1 MSRRLLLDENPL
13 ILLPTLAAVLGVNE
27 ALILQ
32 QFNYWI
38 QASKNDWKGFRWTYN
53 SYTEWRKQFKFLSVP
68 TIGRVIRNLEKKGLV
83 VSEVGPNRKNFDR
96 TKWYRID
103 YDKFDELFPE
113 DTLANDDGI
122 KLTQS
127 NVSKSD
133 DHSSKLTRSSV
144 ASTGSHSPTYQN
156 EPTIP
161 DKNTTKTSSESNNKE
176 ESASKKPRALKLHS
190 RPIFAEMQKQFG
202 FPGKTDKDPIPN
214 YGKEAKAID
223 RMKAR
228 GYTEDA
234 ILAAWKAKVQARGE
248 FVTMVF
254 VNEDIGKDGAKV
266 RQLPFLPNE
275 SDLAAQVGAKG
286 LD

>member
-38 QASKNDWKGFRWTYN
+38 QASKNEWEGYRWTYN

-68 TIGRVIRNLEKKGLV
+68 TIGRTIRNLEKKGLV
-83 VSEVGPNRKNFDR
+83 VSKVGPNKKDFDR

-103 YDKFDELFPE
+103 YEKFDELFPE

-127 NVSKSD
+127 NVPKCDDDGSKM
-133 DHSSKLTRSSV
+133 TRSKV
-144 ASTGSHSPTYQN
+144 DSTGSRSPLYQN
-156 EPTIP
+156 DPTIP

-202 FPGKTDKDPIPN
+202 FPDKTDKDPIPN

-228 GYTEDA
+228 GYTEDE

-254 VNEDIGKDGAKV
+254 VNEDIGKGGPKA
-266 RQLPFLPNE
+266 RQSSFLPSE
-275 SDLAAQVGAKG
+275 DDLAAQVSARG
-286 LD
+286 LN